1 MNTDVLTHDMPHQL
15 GEHATHLIEQ
25 QNVALA
31 SLLLLAG
38 LLPRRRHASPARC
51 FAAHLGASNCR
62 F

>member
-15 GEHATHLIEQ
+15 GEHAMYPIEPR
-25 QNVALA
+25 NTTLA

-38 LLPRRRHASPARC
+38 FIPRRRRVSPTQR